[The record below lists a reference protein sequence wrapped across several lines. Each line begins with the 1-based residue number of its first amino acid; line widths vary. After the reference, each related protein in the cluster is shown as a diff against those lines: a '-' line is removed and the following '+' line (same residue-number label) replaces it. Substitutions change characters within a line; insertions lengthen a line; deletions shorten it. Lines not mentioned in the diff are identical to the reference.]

1 MKAPLFYEKN
11 FRGVALPGYMRI
23 VAVILWLTFCLSGQ
37 TTPRST
43 AQHKRTAAAAAKVSD
58 AEIEQTLK
66 AKLAK
71 SKMAANAFTFKVSN
85 GTVTLEGKAN
95 VIQHKGAMTR
105 MAKTA
110 GATRVVNNIQI
121 SEEAKAKARE
131 KLASGRRRAQVKRGE
146 PRSQP
151 R

>member
-1 MKAPLFYEKN
+1 
-11 FRGVALPGYMRI
+11 MRI

-37 TTPRST
+37 TTPRTT
-43 AQHKRTAAAAAKVSD
+43 AQHKRVQTAAPKLSD
-58 AEIEQTLK
+58 AEIEQKLK

-71 SKMAANAFTFKVSN
+71 SKMAANGFTVKVSN
-85 GTVTLEGKAN
+85 GTATIEGKAN

-105 MAKTA
+105 MAKSA
-110 GATRVVNNIQI
+110 GATRVINNIQI

-146 PRSQP
+146 PRTQP

>member
-1 MKAPLFYEKN
+1 
-11 FRGVALPGYMRI
+11 MRI
-23 VAVILWLTFCLSGQ
+23 VAVILWLCFCLSAE
-37 TTPRST
+37 TPSRT
-43 AQHKRTAAAAAKVSD
+43 AAQHKRTSTPASNLSD

-71 SKMAANAFTFKVSN
+71 SKMAPNGFTFKVNN
-85 GTVTLEGKAN
+85 GTVTLDGKAN

-121 SEEAKAKARE
+121 SEEARAKARE

-146 PRSQP
+146 LRSQP

>member
-1 MKAPLFYEKN
+1 
-11 FRGVALPGYMRI
+11 MRI

-37 TTPRST
+37 TTPRTT
-43 AQHKRTAAAAAKVSD
+43 APHKRVQTPTPKLSD
-58 AEIEQTLK
+58 AEIEQKLK

-71 SKMAANAFTFKVSN
+71 SKMAANGFTVKVSN
-85 GTVTLEGKAN
+85 GTATIEGKAN
-95 VIQHKGAMTR
+95 VIQHKGSMTR
-105 MAKTA
+105 MAKTS

-146 PRSQP
+146 PRTQP

>member
-1 MKAPLFYEKN
+1 MKATLFYEKN
-11 FRGVALPGYMRI
+11 ARGVALPGYMRI
-23 VAVILWLTFCLSGQ
+23 VAVILWLTFCLWGQ
-37 TTPRST
+37 TTPRTNAS
-43 AQHKRTAAAAAKVSD
+43 HKRVQSPTSTLTD
-58 AEIEQTLK
+58 AQIEQTLK

-71 SKMAANAFTFKVSN
+71 SKMAPNGFTVKVSN
-85 GTVTLEGKAN
+85 GSATIEGKAN

-121 SEEAKAKARE
+121 SDEAKARARE

-146 PRSQP
+146 LRSQP

>member
-1 MKAPLFYEKN
+1 
-11 FRGVALPGYMRI
+11 MRI
-23 VAVILWLTFCLSGQ
+23 VAVILWLSFYLSAE
-37 TTPRST
+37 TPPRTNAS
-43 AQHKRTAAAAAKVSD
+43 HKRVQTAASQLTD

-71 SKMAANAFTFKVSN
+71 SKMAPNGFTVKVSN
-85 GTVTLEGKAN
+85 GTATIEGKAN

-121 SEEAKAKARE
+121 SEEARAKARE

-146 PRSQP
+146 LRSQP